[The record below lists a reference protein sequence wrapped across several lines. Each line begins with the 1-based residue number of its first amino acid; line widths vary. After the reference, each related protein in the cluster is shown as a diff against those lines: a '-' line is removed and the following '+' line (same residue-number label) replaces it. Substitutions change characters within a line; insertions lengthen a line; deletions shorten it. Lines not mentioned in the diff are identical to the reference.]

1 MATIFLTGSAGFIG
15 YHVAQSLLKNGH
27 QVVGLDN
34 LNSYYSVQLKKDRL
48 AQFGIDVNDQVRYQS
63 GNYTF
68 FKADLENK
76 DLILELFKEFKF
88 DYVVHLAAQAGVRF
102 SLESPQTYVNSNV
115 TGFLNILEACRM
127 YKPKHLIFASS
138 SSVYGLN
145 SVYPFNENHS
155 TDHPISLYAA
165 TKKANEMMAHTYAH
179 LFQIPVSGLRFF
191 TVYGPWGR
199 PDMAPIL
206 FAKNILNHQPIDVFN
221 EGEMYRD
228 FTYVED
234 IAESISKLLDVVP
247 ANKAIDTESLPSSES
262 SAPYKIYNIGNNN
275 PVKLVDFIDEME
287 RALGTAAVRNMK
299 PIQPGDVVK
308 TYADS
313 SSLYSAINFRPST
326 TLHDG
331 IATFATWY
339 KGYHE
344 KL

>member
-1 MATIFLTGSAGFIG
+1 
-15 YHVAQSLLKNGH
+15 
-27 QVVGLDN
+27 
-34 LNSYYSVQLKKDRL
+34 
-48 AQFGIDVNDQVRYQS
+48 
-63 GNYTF
+63 
-68 FKADLENK
+68 
-76 DLILELFKEFKF
+76 
-88 DYVVHLAAQAGVRF
+88 
-102 SLESPQTYVNSNV
+102 
-115 TGFLNILEACRM
+115 NILEACRLH
-127 YKPKHLIFASS
+127 KPKHLIFASS

-145 SVYPFNENHS
+145 SVYPFNEDHS

-206 FAKNILNHQPIDVFN
+206 FAKNILNHKPIDVFN

-234 IAESISKLLDVVP
+234 IAESIYKLLDIIP
-247 ANKAIDTESLPSSES
+247 AIKNIDTDKLPSSES

-287 RALGTAAVRNMK
+287 SALGTEAVRNMK

-331 IATFATWY
+331 IAEFAYWY
-339 KGYHE
+339 KGYHD